1 MAGGGT
7 EHVGQRFRELDRW
20 TTGDVLEAL
29 WAGQS
34 RAVAAGLA
42 ALPAIGKAIDAAA
55 GRLGETGRLIY
66 VGAGSSAVL
75 GALDG
80 LELTPTF
87 NWPANRVVVVLAGIA
102 DLHDGFDGAVEDDG
116 GAGIAKIEA
125 ANCGPADVVIGISAS
140 GNSAFTVGALATAR
154 ARGALTLGIAGNP
167 GSPLLA
173 TAEHPIA
180 IQTGEEVIAGST
192 RLAAGTAQKCVLNLF
207 STGLMVR
214 LGYVYG
220 NLMINVRVENAKL
233 QRRALDML
241 RGITGCNEATAATT
255 LAACAG
261 DLKQAVLVL
270 NGMSPEAAK
279 AALAA
284 AGGNLRRAMG

>member
-42 ALPAIGKAIDAAA
+42 ALPAIGTAIDAAA
-55 GRLGETGRLIY
+55 ARLGETGRLIY

-87 NWPANRVVVVLAGIA
+87 NWPATRVVVVLAGIA

-116 GAGIAKIEA
+116 AAGSAKIA
-125 ANCGPADVVIGISAS
+125 AASCGPDDVVIGISAS
-140 GNSAFTVGALATAR
+140 GTSAFTVGALAASR

-173 TAEHPIA
+173 AVEHPIVIA
-180 IQTGEEVIAGST
+180 TGEEVIAGST

-233 QRRALDML
+233 RRRALDML
-241 RGITGCNEATAATT
+241 RGIAGCSEAEAAAT
-255 LAACAG
+255 LAECG
-261 DLKQAVLVL
+261 DDLKQAVLVL
-270 NGMSPEAAK
+270 HGMSSAAAA
-279 AALAA
+279 AALAR
-284 AGGNLRRAMG
+284 AGGNLRQALE

>member
-7 EHVGQRFRELDRW
+7 EHVGLRFRELDRW
-20 TTGDVLEAL
+20 STGDVLEAL

-42 ALPAIGKAIDAAA
+42 ALPAIGAAIDAAA
-55 GRLGETGRLIY
+55 ARLGESGRLIY

-87 NWPANRVVVVLAGIA
+87 NWPATRVVVVLAGIA
-102 DLHDGFDGAVEDDG
+102 DLHDGFDGAVEDDSEA
-116 GAGIAKIEA
+116 GAAKIA
-125 ANCGPADVVIGISAS
+125 ASSCGPNDVAIGISAS
-140 GNSAFTVGALATAR
+140 GNSAFTVGALAAAR

-167 GSPLLA
+167 GSPLLIA
-173 TAEHPIA
+173 VEHPIA
-180 IQTGEEVIAGST
+180 IPTGEEVIAGST
-192 RLAAGTAQKCVLNLF
+192 RLAAGTAQKCALNLF

-241 RGITGCNEATAATT
+241 RGITGCSEAEAVTA
-255 LAACAG
+255 LAECG
-261 DLKQAVLVL
+261 DDLKQAVLVL
-270 NGMSPEAAK
+270 NGMSAEAAA
-279 AALAA
+279 AALTE
-284 AGGNLRRAMG
+284 AGGNLRRALG